1 LRPTIWLLLS
11 SIADLLIISTLA
23 ALGLAM
29 APLPLSIL
37 SCEFAAALA
46 FWLILAGI
54 KIPVFS
60 RLGIS

>member
-1 LRPTIWLLLS
+1 LCPTVWLLFS

-23 ALGLAM
+23 ALGFAM

-37 SCEFAAALA
+37 ASEFAAALA

-60 RLGIS
+60 RLGIY